1 MIEAII
7 SIGAALVFFK
17 LFLFWLWLWQLK
29 EYHAGRFLAHFQEGQ
44 AFKKIIS
51 SLWRLKYPKFT
62 KKVTVIFFTG
72 VFLALFIIVQG
83 YYLFVF
89 LLIILVPLFFQIPTL
104 FWRNI
109 YIEKARRKRMQF
121 SNLLVIGI
129 TGSYGKT
136 TTKEFLA
143 HILSKKFKV
152 LKTKEHQNSEVGVSN
167 CILQELGPEHQ
178 VFVCEMGAYNRGGI
192 KLLAS
197 IAKPRIGVLTG
208 INQQHMAT
216 FGSQENII
224 QAKYELIESL
234 PANGVAFFNAQN
246 KYCVELYNK
255 TSIKKVLYGQTAS
268 FRGEENLLG
277 AMTVAKEL
285 GMTDE
290 EIAGAVKE
298 IEEPWPSFNMPSPY
312 GDMAIKVARPTK
324 AKQFAFIPG
333 AKIQKGR
340 DGFTVIESTYSANPD
355 GVMAAL
361 EYLKKQPGKKILVMP
376 CLIELGQTSREV
388 HKTIGKKIEEVC
400 DLAIITTR
408 DRFDDIKEAAFAEAS
423 ASQRELRI
431 IYMETAKDIADTIK
445 RTASSGDVVLLEGR
459 VPQTLL
465 SYLV

>member
-1 MIEAII
+1 MAEITMQII
-7 SIGAALVFFK
+7 VALVYIK

-29 EYHAGRFLAHFQEGQ
+29 EYHVGRFLAHFQEGQ

-62 KKVTVIFFTG
+62 SKTIVILLVG
-72 VFLALFIIVQG
+72 VSLALFIIAQG

-143 HILSKKFKV
+143 HILSRKFKV

-167 CILQELGPEHQ
+167 CILQELKPEHEI
-178 VFVCEMGAYNRGGI
+178 FVCEMGAYNRGGI

-224 QAKYELIESL
+224 KAKYELIESL
-234 PANGVAFFNAQN
+234 PANGVAFFNAKN
-246 KYCVELYNK
+246 NYCVELYNK
-255 TSIKKVLYGQTAS
+255 TGIKKVLYGQTAS
-268 FRGEENLLG
+268 FRGEENILG
-277 AMTVAKEL
+277 AAAVAKEL
-285 GMTDE
+285 GMSDE
-290 EIAGAVKE
+290 EIFAAVKG
-298 IEEPWPSFNMPSPY
+298 IDTTF
-312 GDMAIKVARPTK
+312 
-324 AKQFAFIPG
+324 PG
-333 AKIQKGR
+333 AKIQKGK
-340 DGFTVIESTYSANPD
+340 DGFTIVEATYSANPD

-361 EYLKKQPGKKILVMP
+361 EYLRKLPGRKIIVMP
-376 CLIELGQTSREV
+376 CLIELGPASKEV
-388 HKTIGKKIEEVC
+388 HRAIGKKIGEIC

-408 DRFDDIKEAAFAEAS
+408 DRFDDIKEAASAEAS
-423 ASQRELRI
+423 ASQRESKV
-431 IYMETAKDIADTIK
+431 IYIENAKEIADIIK
-445 RTASSGDVVLLEGR
+445 RATSSGDMVFLEGR
-459 VPQTLL
+459 VPQALL

>member
-29 EYHAGRFLAHFQEGQ
+29 EYHAGRFMAHFQEGQ

-62 KKVTVIFFTG
+62 KKITVIFFTG

-83 YYLFVF
+83 YYLSVF
-89 LLIILVPLFFQIPTL
+89 FLIILVPLFFQIPTL

-109 YIEKARRKRMQF
+109 YIEKAGRKRMQF

-192 KLLAS
+192 KLLVD
-197 IAKPRIGVLTG
+197 IVKPNIGIVTG
-208 INQQHMAT
+208 VNEQHLAT
-216 FGSQENII
+216 FGSMENLLS
-224 QAKYELIESL
+224 AEGGRELIEAL
-234 PANGVAFFNAQN
+234 PKDGAVVINQNSKFKIQNDNAKCKIITPPIPRAKVEKHGIAFEIEGVSF
-246 KYCVELYNK
+246 KVPVCGGYN
-255 TSIKKVLYGQTAS
+255 V
-268 FRGEENLLG
+268 ENLTL
-277 AMTVAKEL
+277 AVAVSREL
-285 GMTDE
+285 GMSLE
-290 EIAGAVKE
+290 EIAASCKNIMPDSGAL
-298 IEEPWPSFNMPSPY
+298 
-312 GDMAIKVARPTK
+312 KVM
-324 AKQFAFIPG
+324 QGVGGI
-333 AKIQKGR
+333 
-340 DGFTVIESTYSANPD
+340 TVIDSTYSANPD
-355 GVMAAL
+355 GVIVSL
-361 EYLKKQPGKKILVMP
+361 DYLKLWEGKKVLVMP

-388 HKTIGKKIEEVC
+388 HKAIGKKIGEVC

-408 DRFDDIKEAAFAEAS
+408 DRFEDIKEGAGEG
-423 ASQRELRI
+423 RRI
-431 IYMETAKDIADTIK
+431 LFLENSKEIADTIK
-445 RTASSGDVVLLEGR
+445 RTASSNDVVLLEGR
-459 VPQTLL
+459 VPQALV
-465 SYLV
+465 SYLL

>member
-1 MIEAII
+1 MTEITMQII
-7 SIGAALVFFK
+7 VALVYVK

-29 EYHAGRFLAHFQEGQ
+29 EYHIGRFLAHFREGQ
-44 AFKKIIS
+44 ALKKNLS

-62 KKVTVIFFTG
+62 KKITVIFLTG
-72 VFLALFIIVQG
+72 VSLALFMIAQG
-83 YYLFVF
+83 YYLSVF

-109 YIEKARRKRMQF
+109 YIEKARRRRMQF
-121 SNLLVIGI
+121 SNPLVIGI

-167 CILQELGPEHQ
+167 CILQELKPEHE

-197 IAKPRIGVLTG
+197 IAKPSIGILTG

-224 QAKYELIESL
+224 KAKYELIESL
-234 PANGVAFFNAQN
+234 PANGVAFFNAKN
-246 KYCVELYNK
+246 RYCVELYNK
-255 TSIKKVLYGQTAS
+255 TSIKKALYGQTAS
-268 FRGEENLLG
+268 FPGEENILG
-277 AMTVAKEL
+277 AMAVAREL
-285 GMTDE
+285 GMTEE
-290 EIAGAVKE
+290 EISRAVKE
-298 IEEPWPSFNMPSPY
+298 I
-312 GDMAIKVARPTK
+312 DA
-324 AKQFAFIPG
+324 AFPG
-333 AKIQKGR
+333 AKIQKTKEGL
-340 DGFTVIESTYSANPD
+340 TIIEATYSANPD

-361 EYLKKQPGKKILVMP
+361 EYLRKLPGRKIIVMP
-376 CLIELGQTSREV
+376 CLIELGQASKEV
-388 HKTIGKKIEEVC
+388 HKAIGEKIGEVC
-400 DLAIITTR
+400 DLAIITTK
-408 DRFDDIKEAAFAEAS
+408 DRFEDIKEAAFAEAS
-423 ASQRELRI
+423 ARQRELRI

-445 RTASSGDVVLLEGR
+445 RNASVNDVVLLEGR

-465 SYLV
+465 SYLI